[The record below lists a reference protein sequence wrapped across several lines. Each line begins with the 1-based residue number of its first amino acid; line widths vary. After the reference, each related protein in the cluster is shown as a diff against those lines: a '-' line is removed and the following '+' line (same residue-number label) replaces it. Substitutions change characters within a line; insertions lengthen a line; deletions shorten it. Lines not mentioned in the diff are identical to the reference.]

1 MSPMCWYDVLGQ
13 KSEKDFKKDQL
24 IQVEE

>member
-1 MSPMCWYDVLGQ
+1 MCWYDVLGQ